1 MTGQRTI
8 NCFDN
13 NHLPT
18 STSYFLTLNPM
29 MTPAPTVINPR
40 DGEKAVRGA
49 HWMDGSGKSFKNP
62 WPSFQDRVSVDSSRA
77 YLYKDAHVAV
87 ILVIGVGEYP
97 TWLS

>member
-18 STSYFLTLNPM
+18 STCYFLSLNLT
-29 MTPAPTVINPR
+29 MTPAPTVLNPR

-49 HWMDGSGKSFKNP
+49 HWVDGSGKGFKNP
-62 WPSFQDRVSVDSSRA
+62 WPSFQDRVSIEWPSA
-77 YLYKDAHVAV
+77 YLYEDAHVVV
-87 ILVIGVGEYP
+87 ILVIGIGEYS
-97 TWLS
+97 TSLS